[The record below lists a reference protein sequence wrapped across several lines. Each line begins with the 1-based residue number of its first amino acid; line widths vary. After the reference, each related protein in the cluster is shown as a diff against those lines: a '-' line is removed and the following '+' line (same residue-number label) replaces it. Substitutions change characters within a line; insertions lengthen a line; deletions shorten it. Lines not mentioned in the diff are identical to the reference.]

1 MYRKPQKTMFQNLV
15 IVLVAALLII
25 GADAESHTIRFSNF
39 CGTGTP
45 ILQENGVVVSTGAAY
60 ITNGPLTAIAYLDV
74 GSCGSNGEGCTVVES
89 TLNNAEGSS
98 TTINMTSFSV
108 PTGFGYY
115 NGCDG
120 EGGDCTRA
128 GCPGATGIIS
138 PFPIEC
144 NDENVDLAI
153 TFCD

>member
-1 MYRKPQKTMFQNLV
+1 MFQNLV

-74 GSCGSNGEGCTVVES
+74 GSCGSNGEGCTIVES